1 MKLVIIKWI
10 DKLYEWWL
18 YKKSARFVV
27 YFFWFVYFIFAPGL
41 FHKLL
46 RLGAFLVWSVFF
58 NIPVKRQNVCT
69 MVMGPPG
76 AGKTSFLCWLTMKYN
91 ALSSDVMSNVAIK
104 QTYEFGWSED
114 FGNFLIDDKVI
125 FVDEAAL
132 EKGLNN
138 RDFATNFTKS
148 NFRKLECLKLHRH
161 FRNEIFLFSQA
172 DDADIKVRE
181 LCQNFFLVKKIV
193 PWLIVV
199 KKYVTD
205 IDVDPMTQ
213 DFRRVRKKKWTKFL
227 FTPVCWLHFDTE
239 EVPFELKE
247 KQFRFRA

>member
-1 MKLVIIKWI
+1 MLRLI
-10 DKLYEWWL
+10 DKWYQYYITHKWL
-18 YKKSARFVV
+18 RVMTAV
-27 YFFWFVYFIFAPGL
+27 
-41 FHKLL
+41 
-46 RLGAFLVWSVFF
+46 VFF
-58 NIPVKRQNVCT
+58 MWGFVPLTSGHIFKGIIRLILFIVWRKFFCFDIKRQNVCS
-69 MVMGPPG
+69 MVMGAPG
-76 AGKTSFLCWLTMKYN
+76 QGKTSFLCWLTMRYN
-91 ALSSDVMSNVAIK
+91 AMTDECLSNVAIK
-104 QTYEFGWSED
+104 KTYEFGWERD
-114 FGNFLIDDKVI
+114 FGNFLISDKVI

-181 LCQNFFLVKKIV
+181 LCQNFYLVKKIF
-193 PWLIVV
+193 PFLIMV
-199 KKYVTD
+199 KKYITD

-213 DFRRVRKKKWTKFL
+213 DFRRVRKQRWSKLL

-239 EVPFELKE
+239 EVPFTLAE
-247 KQFRFRA
+247 KDFKFRAG